1 MDPRVAE
8 FLLRF
13 AGLDKI
19 DIPIRVMDKSIG
31 GRLKRGFNS
40 GLGPVK
46 GWLNQKASIPKLLTP
61 KSDVMPS
68 PWGGSLSGTKPV
80 VNTLGGEVV
89 DVASST
95 PKSLLSRVKSVPG
108 DFKNRLAGVKVPNVF
123 GAAKDVKMPRIAGK
137 VKGFLPKGS
146 AAPLNIALT
155 GLEMKSN
162 LDQGMNPVDAFGRPL
177 FQLGGS
183 ILGGAGA
190 GTLGLPSGPGAFVT
204 GLAGMG
210 VGWEGGGL
218 AWDALRSG
226 PGDPI
231 TGGVLGGPLPKKSLR
246 FPYIDNSVAV
256 GIPVTEGLG
265 TKLIRTED
273 GGVIRVPI
281 DAVNEG
287 STVISQDGVLEPSV
301 SSGEGV
307 TVADQ
312 VTDFLSELGE
322 RDKWEQKTQNS
333 PARSSGAFT
342 DDELWELQKK
352 HREWKA
358 NR

>member
-19 DIPIRVMDKSIG
+19 DIPIKVGRAMDKSIG
-31 GRLKRGFNS
+31 GRLRRGFNS
-40 GLGPVK
+40 RVGTPVK
-46 GWLNQKASIPKLLTP
+46 NFVNRKASIPNLLTP
-61 KSDVMPS
+61 KSNVMPS

-108 DFKNRLAGVKVPNVF
+108 EFKNRLAGVKVPNLF
-123 GAAKDVKMPRIAGK
+123 GAAKDVKMPRIAGN
-137 VKGFLPKGS
+137 VKSFLPKGS
-146 AAPLNIALT
+146 LGPLVNTAIT
-155 GLEMKSN
+155 GLEMKGN
-162 LDQGMNPVDAFGRPL
+162 LDEGMNPVDAFGRPL

-190 GTLGLPSGPGAFVT
+190 ATLGLPSGPGAV
-204 GLAGMG
+204 LAGGAGMYG
-210 VGWEGGGL
+210 GWEGGGL

-231 TGGVLGGPLPKKSLR
+231 TGGFLGGPLPNLDT
-246 FPYIDNSVAV
+246 YVDA

-307 TVADQ
+307 TVADK
-312 VTDFLSELGE
+312 VTDFLSELDE
-322 RDKWEQKTQNS
+322 RDRWEQKTQNS

-352 HREWKA
+352 HREWKE

>member
-19 DIPIRVMDKSIG
+19 DIPIRVMDKTIG
-31 GRLKRGFNS
+31 GRLRRGFGS
-40 GLGPVK
+40 QVATPVK
-46 GWLNQKASIPKLLTP
+46 NFVNQKASIPNLLTP
-61 KSDVMPS
+61 KSNVMPS

-108 DFKNRLAGVKVPNVF
+108 EFKNRLAGVKVPNLF
-123 GAAKDVKMPRIAGK
+123 GAVKDVKTPRIAGN
-137 VKGFLPKGS
+137 VRSFLPKGS
-146 AAPLNIALT
+146 AGTLPYLNAALS
-155 GLEMKSN
+155 GFEMKSN
-162 LDQGMNPVDAFGRPL
+162 LDEGMNPIDALGRPL
-177 FQLGGS
+177 FQLAGG
-183 ILGGAGA
+183 ILGGTGA
-190 GTLGLPSGPGAFVT
+190 GLLASPTGPGAFVAGT
-204 GLAGMG
+204 GGYVGGNYAGG
-210 VGWEGGGL
+210 QT
-218 AWDALRSG
+218 WDTLRSG
-226 PGDPI
+226 EAGDPI
-231 TGGVLGGPLPKKSLR
+231 TGGFLGGPLPNLDT
-246 FPYIDNSVAV
+246 YVDA

-307 TVADQ
+307 TVANQ